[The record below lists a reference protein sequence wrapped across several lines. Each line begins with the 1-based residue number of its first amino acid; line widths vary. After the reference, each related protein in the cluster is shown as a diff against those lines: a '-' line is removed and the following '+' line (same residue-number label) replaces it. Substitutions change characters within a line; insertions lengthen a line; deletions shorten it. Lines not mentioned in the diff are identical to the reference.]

1 MLEKINQLEVKIR
14 ELQCNI
20 KQYTIENNTL
30 NSLNIKLKETIEILK
45 GNKTD
50 YELYKSL
57 VNEKCETANT
67 LHKELDE
74 LREEINKYKIA
85 TQKQLKERTEV
96 DAQKSK
102 EIKDLNALKR
112 HSEIAFKGNFV

>member
-1 MLEKINQLEVKIR
+1 M
-14 ELQCNI
+14 
-20 KQYTIENNTL
+20 
-30 NSLNIKLKETIEILK
+30 
-45 GNKTD
+45 
-50 YELYKSL
+50 
-57 VNEKCETANT
+57 
-67 LHKELDE
+67 HKELDE